1 MLQMN
6 DVPLPETCRP
16 DEQATVWIQLGCAA
30 YLGPSL
36 RLGEHSG
43 SVHCFAL
50 GIDAPFTVQ
59 VEEVGEQ
66 RVRSA
71 LIAPR
76 TRHRLI
82 AEQGRMLFAY
92 LDPGSAWVARTSSR
106 MAGRIG
112 LAIRFGYDRELDV
125 AEQLRGPDWPDPMH
139 LLGLVDD
146 VRDPRDDR
154 IRTAL
159 AMILAD
165 PGARSPVAQVA
176 RAVNLS
182 PSRFQHLFTA
192 HTGTSFRRYRL
203 WTRMLHVAGSIG
215 AGADLTTAATDAG
228 FASPGHFSDS
238 FRVMFGLS
246 ASRLLTPATRILAM
260 ESASRTDPG
269 RLPSVPSPPLSRSR

>member
-1 MLQMN
+1 M
-6 DVPLPETCRP
+6 
-16 DEQATVWIQLGCAA
+16 GCAA

-36 RLGEHSG
+36 RLGEHAG

-50 GIDAPFTVQ
+50 GVDAPFTIR
-59 VEEVGEQ
+59 VGEAGER

-76 TRHRLI
+76 TRHRLS
-82 AEQGRMLFAY
+82 AGQGRMLFAY
-92 LDPGSAWVARTSSR
+92 LDPGSAWVARTGSR

-112 LAIRFGYDRELDV
+112 SAVQFGFDRELAL
-125 AEQLRGPDWPDPMH
+125 AEQLRVTTQPEP
-139 LLGLVDD
+139 LLLLDLLDG

-159 AMILAD
+159 RILLAD
-165 PGARSPVAQVA
+165 PGAGLTAAQVA

-182 PSRFQHLFTA
+182 SSRFQHLFSA
-192 HTGTSFRRYRL
+192 HTGTSFRRYRS
-203 WTRMLHVAGSIG
+203 WARMLHVAGSVG
-215 AGADLTTAATDAG
+215 AGADLTTAATYAG

-246 ASRLLTPATRILAM
+246 ASRLLTPTTRVVVEDQVPGAR
-260 ESASRTDPG
+260 SGGVRFRCQRCGASRA
-269 RLPSVPSPPLSRSR
+269 